1 MTAIPMGVITM
12 LNLLKHE
19 LLSRITATIGW
30 SIGLILFGALYI
42 TVFPEVSDQMGNLS
56 DLAIYQAMGVDLQS
70 FAGFISSVVL
80 QFLPLLLG
88 IYAIITST
96 QTLAGEEDN
105 GTLEMIVAM
114 PIRRWQIVL
123 VKAFAIAVIV
133 FIILVIAGFG
143 NAQVLK
149 VIKTTTEIDVTP
161 TQLFAAV
168 LNGWPITMA
177 FSMIGLFLGAYL
189 PHKRPAAAIATVIFV
204 TSFFGR
210 NLVDLVDSLEN
221 LKPFFLFTYLDTTP
235 TIFKEGVNPADLW
248 TLLGVA
254 VVFLLLAI
262 LAFQRRN
269 ITVHAWPWQRAQVS
283 DV

>member
-1 MTAIPMGVITM
+1 
-12 LNLLKHE
+12 
-19 LLSRITATIGW
+19 
-30 SIGLILFGALYI
+30 
-42 TVFPEVSDQMGNLS
+42 
-56 DLAIYQAMGVDLQS
+56 
-70 FAGFISSVVL
+70 
-80 QFLPLLLG
+80 
-88 IYAIITST
+88 
-96 QTLAGEEDN
+96 
-105 GTLEMIVAM
+105 
-114 PIRRWQIVL
+114 
-123 VKAFAIAVIV
+123 
-133 FIILVIAGFG
+133 
-143 NAQVLK
+143 
-149 VIKTTTEIDVTP
+149 
-161 TQLFAAV
+161 
-168 LNGWPITMA
+168 
-177 FSMIGLFLGAYL
+177 MIGLFLGAYL